1 MWLVIFHY
9 FLYELRKVFY
19 ISKKKVVIS
28 KKHVIG
34 FLVFLAVILGFV
46 QYGVMVYKND
56 LKQEAIF
63 QDFENKK
70 VEQFFNYRI
79 YSTYGFRLIYRA
91 APVSIFFSN
100 SSTISD
106 LNAFADGGER
116 FNIYKGF
123 YGKKVFE
130 MKKNLVSDY
139 SGVIGVI
146 GGLLVL
152 FYGLGALANGEFLR
166 FLASIA
172 NKWKIFWGIYF
183 GGAIALLAVLLLIT
197 ALVYLLVIINGVVI
211 PFDVYVS
218 AFLGNAFLILLFF
231 FSVGF
236 VCGTVKEKMTGIVIA
251 LLIWTAG
258 IFIIPTGV
266 DIITVLKAN
275 SITPLTELESA
286 KLKIFLDWQNGLNN
300 KLGVLK
306 LGDLPSE
313 DWKKEM
319 LEYRKNEL
327 NILIELEDKM
337 IEQMADNAKFC
348 QLISILFPTSYYQ
361 SVNNEISSR
370 GYNELVKFCR
380 YSKKQKIDFILM
392 IIDKEYFTGYSK
404 VEVFSKDDSNIYK
417 AQPGLPSYFLLGLIM
432 TLLYI
437 SVCLRI
443 AFRRFEKILF
453 DLPQEDLEKYD
464 CRPKNI
470 KLESSTTIKSYQAHG
485 SLWRLMLY
493 NLLSNEP
500 CRGNEQWPSL
510 KVTLNGME
518 LNTASQRQDFIYPCH
533 ADHIPAGITAGN
545 FVRLVMDLLKVDKI
559 KREEISVAFSLES
572 FAAKKIHQLT
582 GDEKGQLLLSLLE
595 MKPFAIYLIGDIVK
609 DMPFDFGSRLDNKM
623 FQLYS
628 DDEHLV
634 LHLFPEITYI
644 MPCSNRI
651 PGIKLEP
658 FHESNQWLNVTDT
671 LTRGLKI
678 NRENQEQDDS

>member
-1 MWLVIFHY
+1 MWLVILAY
-9 FLYELRKVFY
+9 FRYELRKVFY

-79 YSTYGFRLIYRA
+79 YSTYGFRLIFHPS
-91 APVSIFFSN
+91 PVSIFFSN

-106 LNAFADGGER
+106 LNAYADGGER

-152 FYGLGALANGEFLR
+152 FYGFGALANGEFLR

-197 ALVYLLVIINGVVI
+197 ALVYLLVIIDGVLI

-218 AFLGNAFLILLFF
+218 AFLGNAFLLLMFF

-236 VCGTVKEKMTGIVIA
+236 VCGTAKEKMPGIVIG
-251 LLIWTAG
+251 LLIWVAF

-266 DIITVLKAN
+266 DIITVVKAN
-275 SITPLTELESA
+275 NITPLTELESA
-286 KLKIFLDWQNGLNN
+286 KLKIFLDWQKEIIKKEGI
-300 KLGVLK
+300 LK
-306 LGDLPSE
+306 MGDKPSE
-313 DWKKEM
+313 NRKI
-319 LEYRKNEL
+319 LIQEYEKNEL
-327 NILIELEDKM
+327 EKLQELEDKM
-337 IEQMADNAKFC
+337 IDQIADNTRFF
-348 QLISILFPTSYYQ
+348 QLLSSLFPTTHYQ

-392 IIDKEYFTGYSK
+392 VIDKEYFTGYSK

-443 AFRRFEKILF
+443 AFQRFEKILF
-453 DLPQEDLEKYD
+453 DLPQEDLDKYK
-464 CRPKNI
+464 CNPKI
-470 KLESSTTIKSYQAHG
+470 IHLKTCTIKSYQAHG
-485 SLWRLMLY
+485 SLWHRMLY

-500 CRGNEQWPSL
+500 HRGNEQWPSL
-510 KVTLNGME
+510 KVTLDGRE
-518 LNTASQRQDFIYPCH
+518 LNTSAQRQDFICPCH
-533 ADHIPAGITAGN
+533 ADHIPANITAGN
-545 FVRLVMDLLKVDKI
+545 FARLVMDLLKVDKI
-559 KREEISVAFSLES
+559 KREEISNAFSLES
-572 FAAKKIHQLT
+572 FEAKKIRQLT

-595 MKPFAIYLIGDIVK
+595 MKPFAVYLIGDIVK
-609 DMPFDFGSRLDNKM
+609 DMPFDFCSRLDNKM
-623 FQLYS
+623 FQLYGEN
-628 DDEHLV
+628 DMLV

-658 FHESNQWLNVTDT
+658 FHESKQWLNVTDD

-678 NRENQEQDDS
+678 NREDREEDAS

>member
-1 MWLVIFHY
+1 MWLVILAY
-9 FLYELRKVFY
+9 FRYELRKVFY

-34 FLVFLAVILGFV
+34 FLVLLAVILGFV

-79 YSTYGFRLIYRA
+79 YSTYGFRLIFHPS
-91 APVSIFFSN
+91 PVSIFFSN

-152 FYGLGALANGEFLR
+152 FYGFGALANGEFLR

-197 ALVYLLVIINGVVI
+197 ALVYLLVIINGVLI

-218 AFLGNAFLILLFF
+218 AFLGNAFLLLMFF

-236 VCGTVKEKMTGIVIA
+236 VCGTAKEKMPGIVIG
-251 LLIWTAG
+251 LLIWVAF

-266 DIITVLKAN
+266 DIITVVKAN

-286 KLKIFLDWQNGLNN
+286 KLKIFLDWQNGLNK

-306 LGDLPSE
+306 LGDIPSE

-337 IEQMADNAKFC
+337 IEQMADNVKFG
-348 QLISILFPTSYYQ
+348 QLISSLFPTSYYQ

-370 GYNELVKFCR
+370 GYNELGKFCR

-392 IIDKEYFTGYSK
+392 VIDKEYFTGYSK
-404 VEVFSKDDSNIYK
+404 VEVFSKDNSNIYK

-437 SVCLRI
+437 SVCLRV
-443 AFRRFEKILF
+443 AFHRLEKILF
-453 DLPQEDLEKYD
+453 DLPQEDLDKYK
-464 CRPKNI
+464 CNPKI
-470 KLESSTTIKSYQAHG
+470 IHLKTCTIKSYQAHG
-485 SLWRLMLY
+485 SLWHRMLY

-500 CRGNEQWPSL
+500 HRGNEQWPSL
-510 KVTLNGME
+510 KVTLDGRE
-518 LNTASQRQDFIYPCH
+518 LNTSAQRQDFICPCH
-533 ADHIPAGITAGN
+533 ADHIPANITAGN
-545 FVRLVMDLLKVDKI
+545 FVRLVMGLLKVDKI
-559 KREEISVAFSLES
+559 KREEISNAFSLES
-572 FAAKKIHQLT
+572 FEAKKIRQLT
-582 GDEKGQLLLSLLE
+582 GAEKGQLLLSLLE

-644 MPCSNRI
+644 MPCSNPI

-658 FHESNQWLNVTDT
+658 FHESKQWLNVTDD

-678 NRENQEQDDS
+678 IQKDREQDAS